1 MKLDRRNIQKILF
14 IGSVLILLYLG
25 LQHMNIVFE
34 FLTWMLYV
42 MMPFIAA
49 VCFTFFLNVPL
60 KAIERHLFQPKKGKT
75 VKPIFEKMRRPVA
88 LVLSMLLFIAII
100 TVFLLIIIPKLGES
114 LNTIIKSVPGAID
127 SLVAFVNDL
136 SESNEYVK
144 NIISNLEIDWDDL
157 KKYITNFL
165 QNDAASIVSSTMSM
179 ITSVFSAALNVLL
192 GLILAIYTLMKK
204 EQITSG
210 LKRLIYSVFPL
221 KTADFVV
228 EVGSLANKSVRNF
241 ITVLS
246 QILEDAVDLLSLSER
261 CSP

>member
-144 NIISNLEIDWDDL
+144 NIISNLEIQNAV
-157 KKYITNFL
+157 ITNTQPKAEHIAFL
-165 QNDAASIVSSTMSM
+165 FILSAKMPMGSCIANAKKLYVIIDKNRANEPVNCGVTILDTNMAQEKST
-179 ITSVFSAALNVLL
+179 T
-192 GLILAIYTLMKK
+192 K
-204 EQITSG
+204 
-210 LKRLIYSVFPL
+210 
-221 KTADFVV
+221 
-228 EVGSLANKSVRNF
+228 
-241 ITVLS
+241 
-246 QILEDAVDLLSLSER
+246 
-261 CSP
+261 